1 MHGLGA
7 LLANTGAKPP
17 GSGSQ
22 DRAFMDQKVNM
33 TPVHRPAAL
42 EDAAA
47 LFDLRRRSILELAG
61 KGLPAGEAEAW
72 AAKLTLAGME
82 GKLRE
87 FEIWVAELNGVAAV
101 WGAIRGDVLEGLYT
115 APEYARR
122 GVGSSM
128 LGWLEGLMVARGVA
142 AVHAEASS
150 NAREFYLRRGYRMTG
165 PQTAGR
171 AWPIVKDLRE
181 TPGKS

>member
-1 MHGLGA
+1 M
-7 LLANTGAKPP
+7 PCR
-17 GSGSQ
+17 SQ
-22 DRAFMDQKVNM
+22 IDM
-33 TPVHRPAAL
+33 TIVHRPATPD
-42 EDAAA
+42 DAAA
-47 LFDLRRRSILELAG
+47 LFDLRQRSILELAG

-82 GKLRE
+82 AKLRE
-87 FEIWVAELNGVAAV
+87 FEIWVAELDGVAAV
-101 WGAIRGDVLEGLYT
+101 WGAIRGDVLEGLYA
-115 APEYARR
+115 APEFAGR
-122 GVGSSM
+122 GLGSSM
-128 LGWLEGLMVARGVA
+128 LSWLEGLMVARGLA